1 MFFAGGND
9 RWGEKRATVGRVPPS
24 GFFVFIAVDRGPYRT
39 GVNRQHYVRIKE
51 VPMEKEKQFYERL
64 AERGVSRRDFMKY
77 CTFLTA
83 TMGLSSSFVPKVAE
97 VFAAPKQR
105 PPVIWL
111 HFGECTGCSE
121 SLLRSQYPYID
132 DLVLEILSLEYH
144 ETVMAAAG
152 QQAEDQLHMSM
163 KKHNGNFICVVEGAI
178 PTKYDGGYGKI
189 GGRTFLEIAKEVC
202 PKAAAVIA
210 IGACATYGGIPAA
223 APNPGG
229 YVSVSEAIGI
239 KTINLAGCPPN
250 PVNTVGTIVNYLLL
264 GKLPAIDDQG
274 RPLFAYGKTIHDQC
288 PRRSHFENEEFVEE
302 FGSEEAAM
310 GYCLYKVGCR
320 GPETYNNCPVAK
332 FNDGTSWPIEA
343 GAPCLGCSEPKFWDK
358 FTPFY
363 EEL

>member
-1 MFFAGGND
+1 MGLTLN
-9 RWGEKRATVGRVPPS
+9 
-24 GFFVFIAVDRGPYRT
+24 
-39 GVNRQHYVRIKE
+39 RIKE
-51 VPMEKEKQFYERL
+51 VQMDTEKAFYEKL
-64 AERGVSRRDFMKY
+64 ENKGVSRRDFMKY

-97 VFAAPKQR
+97 VFAAPAQR

-121 SLLRSQYPYID
+121 SVLRTQYPYAD
-132 DLVLEILSLEYH
+132 DLVLEILSVEYH
-144 ETVMAAAG
+144 ETIMAAAG
-152 QQAEDQLHMSM
+152 QQAEDQLQASL
-163 KKHNGNFICVVEGAI
+163 KKYDGKFICVVEGSIA
-178 PTKYDGGYGKI
+178 TKYDGAYGKI
-189 GGRTFLEIAKEVC
+189 GGRPFLEIAKDVC

-223 APNPGG
+223 KPNPGG
-229 YVSVSEAIGI
+229 YKGVGDALGI
-239 KTINLAGCPPN
+239 KTVNIAGCPPN
-250 PVNTVGTIVNYLLL
+250 PVNFVGTVVNYLLL
-264 GKLPAIDDQG
+264 GKLPELDNLG
-274 RPLFAYGKTIHDQC
+274 RPLFAFGKTIHDQC

-302 FGSEEAAM
+302 FGSAEAAG
-310 GYCLYKVGCR
+310 GYCLYKMGCR

-343 GAPCLGCSEPKFWDK
+343 GAPCIGCSEPNFWDK